1 MEIAK
6 KAHRG
11 GLNAWCMAALLD
23 VKNAFNSA
31 NWEKIVEGMV
41 KKGVSV
47 YLRNLIREYLS
58 ERKIFLDRDTGKEIY
73 IGVPQGSVLGPLL
86 WNILYDGVFEVDL
99 PECVQL
105 VGYADDLVV
114 VGTHRSIGGLR
125 DTMEEAVNRVRDWMT
140 RN

>member
-1 MEIAK
+1 MGIAK
-6 KAHRG
+6 EAHRG
-11 GLNAWCMAALLD
+11 RLNAWCMAALLD

-73 IGVPQGSVLGPLL
+73 IGVPQGSVLGLLL

-99 PECVQL
+99 PEC
-105 VGYADDLVV
+105 
-114 VGTHRSIGGLR
+114 SIG
-125 DTMEEAVNRVRDWMT
+125 RVRGRLGCGGHAQKYRRTT
-140 RN
+140 RYYGGGRE